1 MMKNI
6 FLFLL
11 FLMSVSIRMNAQD
24 WANLSRYQKD
34 NAELLSA
41 LPDNNRVVFMGNSI
55 IELWKNVHPDF
66 FIKDYINRGISGQTT
81 PQMLIRFKQDVI
93 ALKPKVVVI
102 LGGTNDIA
110 GNTGPSTLQMI
121 QDNLSS
127 MAEIATANHLK
138 VIMCSVLP
146 AYEYPWKSGIDP
158 REKIQTL
165 NTWIKE
171 YAELHG
177 HCYVDFYPKLVN
189 TFNGLMPEYTSD
201 GVHPNLEG
209 YKVMEPLLINAI
221 KKVLGTMETGHQS
234 SFIDKVDII
243 NDKDGII
250 VKSSYN
256 TTVDIF
262 TLAGSLLKSTTV
274 VKGVSH
280 FSMHKGVYLVKA
292 GDTFSK
298 VIIGK

>member
-11 FLMSVSIRMNAQD
+11 FLMSASIRMNAQD

-34 NAELLSA
+34 NAELLPV
-41 LPDNNRVVFMGNSI
+41 LPDDNRVVFMGNSI

-146 AYEYPWKSGIDP
+146 AYEYPWKPGIDP
-158 REKIQTL
+158 REKIQIL

-171 YAELHG
+171 YAELND
-177 HCYVDFYPKLVN
+177 HCYVDFYPKLAN
-189 TFNGLMPEYTSD
+189 AFNGLMPEYTSD
-201 GVHPNLEG
+201 GVHPNLDG
-209 YKVMEPLLINAI
+209 YKVMESLLTNVI
-221 KKVLGTMETGHQS
+221 KKVLETTDTGYQS
-234 SFIDKVDII
+234 SFVDKVDIGSG
-243 NDKDGII
+243 KDGIV

-274 VKGVSH
+274 AKGISH
-280 FSMHKGVYLVKA
+280 FPMNKGIYLVKA
-292 GDTFSK
+292 GDVSSK
-298 VIIGK
+298 VVVGK